1 MSRPDFDLPV
11 LVAIFAG
18 GALGAIG
25 RAGLHE
31 ALPAGPGEWPW
42 ATFAANV
49 AGAALLGWAAARL
62 STPPRRRGR
71 RATAYPFLGVG
82 LCGALTTFSTFQL
95 ELLEML
101 DAGRAGLAAGY
112 AAASLAAGLAA
123 AALTSGRAHPRVA
136 A

>member
-1 MSRPDFDLPV
+1 MSRPDVDVATP
-11 LVAIFAG
+11 VAIFAG
-18 GALGAIG
+18 GALGALA

-42 ATFAANV
+42 ATFLANV

-62 STPPRRRGR
+62 MARRGR
-71 RATAYPFLGVG
+71 WAAAYPFLGVG

-101 DAGRAGLAAGY
+101 DAGRAGLAVGY
-112 AAASLAAGLAA
+112 AGASLAAGLAA
-123 AALTSGRAHPRVA
+123 ATITTGRLRRGA

>member
-1 MSRPDFDLPV
+1 MPRFKGDGAILA
-11 LVAIFAG
+11 AIFAG
-18 GALGAIG
+18 GALGAVAG
-25 RAGLHE
+25 AGLEE
-31 ALPAGPGEWPW
+31 ALPADPGRWPW

-62 STPPRRRGR
+62 MGRPGR
-71 RATAYPFLGVG
+71 RAAAYPFLGVG

-95 ELLEML
+95 ELLHLL
-101 DAGRAGLAAGY
+101 DAGRARLAAGY

-123 AALTSGRAHPRVA
+123 AAAGRALAGGERA

>member
-1 MSRPDFDLPV
+1 MSRPDVDVATP
-11 LVAIFAG
+11 VAIFAG
-18 GALGAIG
+18 GAMGALA

-62 STPPRRRGR
+62 MARRDLW
-71 RATAYPFLGVG
+71 RAAYPFLGVG

-101 DAGRAGLAAGY
+101 DAGRAGLAVGY
-112 AAASLAAGLAA
+112 AGASLAAGLAA
-123 AALTSGRAHPRVA
+123 ATITTGRLRRGA